1 MKVEGPNSS
10 NKVAGAKKTAK
21 AARGQGARFSDAL
34 RAPGGSDS
42 VEGTAGAAGGGP
54 VSALDALLALQEVEE
69 AGDSLEERRNK
80 RAVQWGGSLLEG
92 LEEIRAGLLLGS
104 IPVDRLERLA
114 ALVSS
119 QREGASDPR
128 LIAILDEIELRSRV
142 ELAKLGRAV

>member
-34 RAPGGSDS
+34 RAPGSDS

-92 LEEIRAGLLLGS
+92 LEEIRAGLLMGS